1 MAVVVVVVGSNL
13 EGVRW
18 WWAVGDGGLWGSRDH
33 RLWFCFVFFFNKLQD
48 FYFFFK
54 CYFNVVYI
62 LF

>member
-33 RLWFCFVFFFNKLQD
+33 RLWFCFVFFFNKLQE
-48 FYFFFK
+48 FFF
-54 CYFNVVYI
+54 F
-62 LF
+62 F